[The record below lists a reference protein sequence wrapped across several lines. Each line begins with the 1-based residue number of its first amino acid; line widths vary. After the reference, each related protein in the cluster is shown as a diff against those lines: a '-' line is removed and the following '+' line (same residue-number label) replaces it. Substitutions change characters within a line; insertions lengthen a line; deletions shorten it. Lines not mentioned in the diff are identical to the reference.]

1 MSVINQ
7 IFEIAGSL
15 GIFFFGMKIM
25 SEAIQR
31 MTGDKL
37 RTLLSIMTRNRFG
50 GLLTGLLI
58 TSIIQSSSAT
68 TVMVVSFVNAG
79 LLTLVESIGVIMG
92 ANLGTTITVWIV
104 SLLGFKVKITIIALP
119 AIAIGVPFLF
129 SKGSQ
134 KKDIGEFLIGFGLLF
149 MGLSMLKHAV
159 PDIKSNPE
167 ILEFVSNYS
176 NLGFLSV
183 PIFIFIGV
191 ILTIVV
197 QSSSAAAAITVTMA
211 FQGWID
217 FQSGAAII
225 LGENIG
231 TTITAYLAALGA
243 NVHARRAA
251 RAHLIF
257 NVIGVLWMM
266 AIFYWFTSFIDWIV
280 PGDVAEAKHI
290 PVHLSAFHTLFNFVN
305 ICILIPFVPKLANLV
320 EKLVK
325 PREREMGK
333 EYRLEYITTSSLETA
348 QISLMEANNEIIKM
362 AEITEKMY
370 LSALEVFFN
379 PDKKMGPIIEKL
391 KEYEELTDIMEEEI
405 SRYLVQCSKETLN
418 QENAIRVTSM
428 LRIIDELE
436 SIADSCYSLTLTIQR
451 KYEKKMNFHRNANDE
466 IKIFADQVIEFIRLN
481 IQQIKS
487 EVFSEKN
494 LKDAYQLENQ
504 IDESRA
510 IMRKNS
516 VERIQEHG
524 YVKSELL
531 FMDILKNFE
540 RIGDYS
546 LNISQALRK
555 STSS

>member
-1 MSVINQ
+1 MSVFNQ
-7 IFEIAGSL
+7 VFEILGSL

-37 RTLLSIMTRNRFG
+37 RTWLSIMTRNRFG
-50 GLLTGLLI
+50 GLLTGFLM
-58 TSIIQSSSAT
+58 TSVIQSSSAT

-104 SLLGFKVKITIIALP
+104 SLLGFKVKITLLALP

-129 SKGSQ
+129 SKTSQ
-134 KKDIGEFLIGFGLLF
+134 KKDIGELLIGFGLLF
-149 MGLSMLKHAV
+149 MGLSLLKQAV

-167 ILEFVSNYS
+167 ILEFVTIFKD
-176 NLGFLSV
+176 LGFLSV

-217 FQSGAAII
+217 YESGAAII

-231 TTITAYLAALGA
+231 TTVTAYLAAMGA

-257 NVIGVLWMM
+257 NLIGVLWMLT
-266 AIFYWFTSFIDWIV
+266 IFYWFANFIDWII
-280 PGDVAEAKHI
+280 PGDVTQAKNI
-290 PVHLSAFHTLFNFVN
+290 PIHLSAFHTLFNLIN
-305 ICILIPFVPKLANLV
+305 ICLLIPFVPRLASFV
-320 EKLVK
+320 EKVVK
-325 PREREMGK
+325 PKAQELK
-333 EYRLEYITTSSLETA
+333 QEYRLEYITTSSLESA
-348 QISLMEANNEIIKM
+348 DISLMEANHEIVKM
-362 AEITEKMY
+362 AKITEEMY
-370 LSALEVFFN
+370 LSTLEVFFN
-379 PDKKMGPIIEKL
+379 PDKKMGPAIEKL
-391 KEYEELTDIMEEEI
+391 KANEELTDKMEVEI
-405 SRYLVQCSKETLN
+405 SRYLVECSKETLN
-418 QENAIRVTSM
+418 QENATRITSM
-428 LRIIDELE
+428 LRTIDELE

-451 KYEKKMNFHRNANDE
+451 KYENKMDFHVTADEE
-466 IKIFADQVIEFIRLN
+466 IKVFADQVIKFMRLN
-481 IQQIKS
+481 LLHIKR
-487 EVFSEKN
+487 ETFSEQN
-494 LKDAYQLENQ
+494 LEDAYQLENQ

-510 IMRKNS
+510 TMRTNS
-516 VERIQEHG
+516 IKRIQEIG
-524 YVKSELL
+524 NVKSELL

-540 RIGDYS
+540 RIGDHS

-555 STSS
+555 STI